1 MFDRHL
7 SKDIFDE
14 FMNGKVIN
22 KHRLNNTGQEE
33 LDPYFTELMENLDD
47 YKMQY
52 DMSGLELVIKPSYAL
67 VREVKDKSIDLKTD
81 ISMKCAI
88 LLMILGKFV
97 INGNYRMS
105 KLTEAS
111 GGITADELAILENDD
126 DVIELLEKGRMKG
139 SLSSEVKNT
148 LVGRK
153 LLLEIPG
160 AQKYILSDAGR
171 AFFDEVVQNYVDG
184 ETSSGTTL

>member
-22 KHRLNNTGQEE
+22 KHRLNNAGQEE
-33 LDPYFTELMENLDD
+33 QDPYFTELMENLDD

-105 KLTEAS
+105 KLTGAS

-160 AQKYILSDAGR
+160 AQKYILSNAGR

>member
-22 KHRLNNTGQEE
+22 KHRLNNAGQDEQN
-33 LDPYFTELMENLDD
+33 PYFTELMENLDD

-52 DMSGLELVIKPSYAL
+52 DMSGLELVVKPSYAL

-97 INGNYRMS
+97 INANYRMS

-111 GGITADELAILENDD
+111 GGITVDELALLENDD

-139 SLSSEVKNT
+139 TLSSEVKNT

-171 AFFDEVVQNYVDG
+171 AFFDEVVQNYIDSDSV
-184 ETSSGTTL
+184 SGMS